1 MRSDKQIEASRTN
14 GKKSRGPISEQGRNK
29 SSRNASTHNLASE
42 HFILLSNEDPEAF
55 AAHQYGFLRRFQPID
70 AVEYG
75 LVQKLIIASWRE
87 RRIAIMESAVFE
99 MEMERQRPTVDAEF
113 LELGVGT
120 RQVLAIFGT
129 TEAAEAS
136 SLLLRYGAT
145 ARRDFSSAYRI
156 LRDLQGDRFNS
167 TAHYAP
173 APAPTQQPSAES
185 ENDTPVGSNS
195 EPASE
200 PQASSSSVLPSQ
212 TRAKLTVVR
221 RRFEKSYEFRAK
233 IAKLRNEPKPAAPEI
248 AIACGVG
255 ASAA

>member
-1 MRSDKQIEASRTN
+1 MRSEKQNEASRTN
-14 GKKSRGPISEQGRNK
+14 GKKSRGPASEQGRNK

-75 LVQKLIIASWRE
+75 VVQKLIIASWRE

-99 MEMERQRPTVDAEF
+99 MEMERQRPTVEAEF
-113 LELGVGT
+113 LELGVGG

-129 TEAAEAS
+129 TEATEAS
-136 SLLLRYGAT
+136 SLLLRYGAA

-173 APAPTQQPSAES
+173 AQTQKPGAETES
-185 ENDTPVGSNS
+185 ETPVESNS

-200 PQASSSSVLPSQ
+200 QQPSSSSALPSQ
-212 TRAKLTVVR
+212 TRAKLTIVR
-221 RRFEKSYEFRAK
+221 RRFEKSYELRAK
-233 IAKLRNEPKPAAPEI
+233 ITKLRNEPKPAAPEI
-248 AIACGVG
+248 AIACGGG